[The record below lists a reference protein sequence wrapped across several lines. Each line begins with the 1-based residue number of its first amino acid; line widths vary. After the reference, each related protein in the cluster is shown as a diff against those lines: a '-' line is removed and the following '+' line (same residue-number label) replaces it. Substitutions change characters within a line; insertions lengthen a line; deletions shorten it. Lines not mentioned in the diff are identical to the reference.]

1 MTDTLTLYDAPN
13 SPCARRVRMC
23 LLEKGIDFE
32 IHWMNLALM
41 DQKQAWYLKL
51 NPNGLVPTLKHGDR
65 VVYESNVINEYLEAI
80 HPEPALMP
88 SDPYEQAQVRM
99 WIAFEQEWAK
109 PFRDAI
115 YETFAKDRLKS
126 NVDDPATLEAE
137 IAKRTSN
144 PFYTRFARK
153 VLTTPKD
160 EALLQDKYDLLHE
173 KMAWWEDKLSDG
185 REWLVGGRFSFA
197 DIAMAPRTDMFELI
211 GVTDFATRY
220 PRITDFMGRVKAR
233 PSWTASQIL
242 PEGGAPTTKVAA

>member
-1 MTDTLTLYDAPN
+1 MTESLILYDAPN

-41 DQKQAWYLKL
+41 DQKQGWYLKM

-88 SDPYEQAQVRM
+88 KDAFGQAEVRM
-99 WIAFEQEWAK
+99 WIAFELEWAK

-126 NVDDPATLEAE
+126 NIDDPAKLEAE
-137 IAKRTSN
+137 IGKRTSN
-144 PFYTRFARK
+144 PFYLRFVRK
-153 VLTTPKD
+153 VLAEPKN

-173 KMAWWEDKLSDG
+173 KMDWWEDKLSDG
-185 REWLVGGRFSFA
+185 REWLAGDTFTFA
-197 DIAMAPRTDMFELI
+197 DIALAPRTDMFELI
-211 GVTDFATRY
+211 GMTDFATRY
-220 PRITDFMGRVKAR
+220 PRITAFMERVKAR
-233 PSWTASQIL
+233 PSWAASQIM
-242 PEGGAPTTKVAA
+242 PDGGEPTTKVAA